1 MEAVSNH
8 RHDTAM
14 NYIKFHCIYCGQHM
28 EAETRFAL
36 RQLQCPA
43 CNARIAIPA
52 AVKAKAGQRLQ
63 PPETWDTL
71 VPHPEVSL
79 PTRHEPALR

>member
-1 MEAVSNH
+1 
-8 RHDTAM
+8 M

-28 EAETRFAL
+28 EAEPRFAL

-52 AVKAKAGQRLQ
+52 GDKAASGQPRQ
-63 PPETWDTL
+63 QPETWDTL
-71 VPHPEVSL
+71 VPLPEVSL
-79 PTRHEPALR
+79 PTRYEPVRR

>member
-1 MEAVSNH
+1 
-8 RHDTAM
+8 M

-52 AVKAKAGQRLQ
+52 PEKLKSSEGLQ
-63 PPETWDTL
+63 QPETWDTL
-71 VPHPEVSL
+71 VPRPEVSM
-79 PTRHEPALR
+79 PTRYEPALR

>member
-1 MEAVSNH
+1 
-8 RHDTAM
+8 M

-43 CNARIAIPA
+43 CNARIVIPA
-52 AVKAKAGQRLQ
+52 PQKSSASQRLQ
-63 PPETWDTL
+63 QSETWDTI
-71 VPHPEVSL
+71 VPPAEVSL
-79 PTRHEPALR
+79 PTRYEPATR